1 MSKKKINKKSK
12 NNLEKILSKFEKYW
26 RNVSGIKKSNIKD
39 NMDLSSPKEKNNIN
53 DQAMNEANELKKNFF
68 LQSQNMLQ
76 KDLLIGLVE
85 RNIKNEND
93 IENLNEKD
101 WDDICREVKVAR
113 QDELKDQ
120 KSKANLENILSKFEK
135 HWRNVSGIKKSNIKG
150 DLDDDKKDD
159 APKEKNNK
167 KMEANAPLKKWM
179 QEHNVWEKDLF
190 DTLLANKITN
200 EEDLKNLDEPK
211 FDEIVRKV
219 RVERVAAI
227 KDQATRTRLDKL
239 LTNFEK
245 EWRSLSGI
253 KKTAIKKKD

>member
-1 MSKKKINKKSK
+1 
-12 NNLEKILSKFEKYW
+12 
-26 RNVSGIKKSNIKD
+26 
-39 NMDLSSPKEKNNIN
+39 
-53 DQAMNEANELKKNFF
+53 
-68 LQSQNMLQ
+68 
-76 KDLLIGLVE
+76 
-85 RNIKNEND
+85 
-93 IENLNEKD
+93 
-101 WDDICREVKVAR
+101 
-113 QDELKDQ
+113 
-120 KSKANLENILSKFEK
+120 
-135 HWRNVSGIKKSNIKG
+135 
-150 DLDDDKKDD
+150 
-159 APKEKNNK
+159 
-167 KMEANAPLKKWM
+167 MEANAPLKKWM